1 MINLF
6 KLLMCYFILSVSA
19 WATEPSGAPILRLE
33 AGMHTDTITQIS
45 VDAEERF
52 LLTASD
58 DKTLRLWDLSNG
70 ELITTYR
77 IPIGNDLGGLE
88 GKLYAGTI
96 SPNSELVAGGGW
108 TGYEWEQSQSIYLF
122 NRITR
127 KLIKRLYGLE
137 NTIDHLCFS
146 PDDQYLAATLSSG
159 GIRIWETKNWEQVF
173 SDIHYG
179 EASEYCV
186 FDEKN
191 RLLTTAQDG
200 YIRLYSSDADTFALV
215 AQYLIPYEQLPVVA
229 EFSPNGDKIAVG
241 FINSPLIYVLDG
253 QTLSYLFS
261 PDMNDVADYSR
272 FISMAWSPDDQR
284 LCAGGTHVNENVDTL
299 VRCWSQGG
307 QGDYTDRV
315 VSNDAIRDFYFLQN
329 GDLVYATQEPSWGIL
344 DKNGQKHLEKRSPI
358 SDYRGDKLLTFLISY
373 DGSTVQFEL
382 ERGGKRQAR
391 FSLMEQQLSLNPF
404 ADNTLLSPDTTS
416 LNITNW
422 RSNYLANPP
431 ELNDVPLSFPSVG
444 IASANDYSSVLA
456 IAPDKSSFLLGTNCC
471 FLRIF
476 DTQGQQKLAIITP
489 APPSAVNIS
498 GDGQKA
504 VAALDDGTIRWYN
517 LNNGEELLA
526 FFPHNDGQRWIAW
539 TPSGYYM
546 SSGEDADNLLGWHVN
561 HGRDQTA
568 SFYPVGQKYS
578 KTYKRPEV
586 VQRTLVALSEKKAL
600 AELYNENILNEP
612 PNAPILRV
620 ETGMHTARI
629 NRFDIDADEQFLV
642 TASHDK
648 TLRLWDI
655 TTGNLV
661 TTYRVPTYANDGEGT
676 LYSTGISPDSQW
688 ITVAGNTGSTWKE
701 NHIIY
706 LFERNSGQLVKRLA
720 SSLGTIHNLCFSPDG
735 KLLAASLEEGIQVW
749 ETKNW
754 KQIFS
759 DTQYGD
765 TSQSCQFDYLNH
777 LLTTSGDG
785 YIRLYSPNSMTNF
798 KLVKQVQAPGGKQ
811 PFHAVFSPNR
821 DKIAVGFDDS
831 TQVNVLDGQ
840 TLDLLYTPDTSDV
853 DNGNF
858 ISVAWYQDGEQL
870 CAGGGY
876 LNGKGN
882 QLIRCWLEAGQGSYT
897 DWLAS
902 TNTITQL
909 RFLQNGDLVYVSAE
923 PSWGILDKTGKRK
936 QEHVAPVAEYRS
948 MIKGDNLS
956 YKKILWVSYDG
967 SIVQFGFELAGS
979 HPAQFS
985 LNQQRLVSYPSPNS
999 SLELADTT
1007 SLNIT
1012 NWEHDIQPKL
1022 NENLLPLEEDEI
1034 SRSLAIA
1041 PNKSTFLLGTE
1052 HQLQLFDSTGTLL
1065 WTVYLQTIAWAVN
1078 ISGDGQKAI
1087 AALGDGTIR
1096 WYNLSNGELLLTFF
1110 PHTDGKRWVAWTP
1123 SGYYMSSGEDAD
1135 NLLGWHV
1142 NQGKDKAAEFYPISA
1157 LRTEFKRPDI
1167 VKKVLDTLTEDKAI
1181 LVANLEKDID
1191 AGEQITTRQ
1200 RLELVKEKYQINPT
1214 PTGLGKAIIVAASG
1228 EQKKNALFPYTNT
1241 ATQAMYNLLR
1251 ERGFSDGDII
1261 YLNPLPPVV
1270 PANGYAEI
1278 GRQDSRMRD
1287 PLTELSEA
1295 ITKAASELKSGQQ
1308 FIFYLHGHA
1317 RQKAIQLSETVELS
1331 AQLLKELLGQIPT
1344 DIPQIII
1351 LDTCHSG
1358 SFLEELAGVPN
1369 RILVTSA
1376 DIDSKA
1382 WTTNKKSFADK
1393 FIRVLHSSHVY
1404 DAFKS
1409 ARRTIVNDP
1418 KTFGSQRPWLDD
1430 DQDGQYIEDQDG
1442 QLARKIYLGGQRV
1455 SQSALPVITEIHS
1468 AIYLEPSETT
1478 ATLWIKTSVN
1488 MNSVNKVVA
1497 ILNNENDKPT
1507 EYIGE
1512 QTQFSHQEIT
1522 LTPNYELQRFE
1533 ADYNGFHAAKQ
1544 WRIFYQMETIEGKMS
1559 DFAEGYVRTD
1569 SDTSS
1574 VTVEAVM
1581 NQSVYQPRDPFRFE
1595 IILTGKGNFDLY
1607 VGFIFPDESYY
1618 TIRPPFQFSAGN
1630 ELLPYQ
1636 QDLQLEKSQ
1645 VFTILS
1651 LGAGLFPAMPAGE
1664 YQACGLLTK
1673 TQSDPIDTTN
1683 WVKLHCHPFQF

>member
-1 MINLF
+1 M
-6 KLLMCYFILSVSA
+6 
-19 WATEPSGAPILRLE
+19 
-33 AGMHTDTITQIS
+33 
-45 VDAEERF
+45 
-52 LLTASD
+52 
-58 DKTLRLWDLSNG
+58 
-70 ELITTYR
+70 
-77 IPIGNDLGGLE
+77 
-88 GKLYAGTI
+88 
-96 SPNSELVAGGGW
+96 
-108 TGYEWEQSQSIYLF
+108 
-122 NRITR
+122 
-127 KLIKRLYGLE
+127 
-137 NTIDHLCFS
+137 
-146 PDDQYLAATLSSG
+146 
-159 GIRIWETKNWEQVF
+159 
-173 SDIHYG
+173 
-179 EASEYCV
+179 
-186 FDEKN
+186 
-191 RLLTTAQDG
+191 
-200 YIRLYSSDADTFALV
+200 
-215 AQYLIPYEQLPVVA
+215 
-229 EFSPNGDKIAVG
+229 
-241 FINSPLIYVLDG
+241 
-253 QTLSYLFS
+253 
-261 PDMNDVADYSR
+261 
-272 FISMAWSPDDQR
+272 
-284 LCAGGTHVNENVDTL
+284 
-299 VRCWSQGG
+299 
-307 QGDYTDRV
+307 
-315 VSNDAIRDFYFLQN
+315 
-329 GDLVYATQEPSWGIL
+329 WGIL
-344 DKNGQKHLEKRSPI
+344 DSEGKKLLEKHTPVF
-358 SDYRGDKLLTFLISY
+358 DYRNLNELSNFLISH
-373 DGSTVQFEL
+373 DGSVVQFKL
-382 ERGGKRQAR
+382 EQNEDFYVR
-391 FSLMEQQLSLNPF
+391 FSLMEQQLLLDSPI
-404 ADNTLLSPDTTS
+404 DNTLLPPDTTG
-416 LNITNW
+416 LNITDW
-422 RSNYLANPP
+422 RSTFQLADKSPK
-431 ELNDVPLSFPSVG
+431 LNDTPLYFPPVG
-444 IASANDYSSVLA
+444 VIIADDVSNVLA

-471 FLRIF
+471 FLRLF
-476 DTQGQQKLAIITP
+476 DTQGKQKRAIIVP
-489 APPSAVNIS
+489 AMPIVVNIS

-526 FFPHNDGQRWIAW
+526 LFPHRDGQRWIAW

-546 SSGEDADNLLGWHVN
+546 SSGEYADNLLGWHVN
-561 HGRDQTA
+561 HGRDQAA

-586 VQRTLVALSEKKAL
+586 VQRTLVALSEQTAL
-600 AELYNENILNEP
+600 AELYDENIPNEP
-612 PNAPILRV
+612 SKAPILRV

-629 NRFDIDADEQFLV
+629 NSFDIDGNEQFLV

-655 TTGNLV
+655 TTGNLI
-661 TTYRVPTYANDGEGT
+661 TTYRVPVYANDGEGV
-676 LYSTGISPDSQW
+676 LFSTAISPDGKW
-688 ITVAGNTGSTWKE
+688 IIAAGQTGTTWEE

-720 SSLGTIHNLCFSPDG
+720 SSLGTTNNLCFSPNG

-749 ETKNW
+749 ETQNW

-759 DTQYGD
+759 DTQYGG
-765 TSQSCQFDYLNH
+765 TSQSCQFDHLNH

-785 YIRLYSPNSMTNF
+785 YIRLYSPNSDTFF

-831 TQVNVLDGQ
+831 TKVNVLNGQ

-858 ISVAWYQDGEQL
+858 VSVAWSPDGQQL
-870 CAGGGY
+870 CAGGRY
-876 LNGKGN
+876 HNSNGSH
-882 QLIRCWLEAGQGSYT
+882 LIRCWSEAGQGNYI

-909 RFLQNGDLVYVSAE
+909 RFIQNGNLVYVSAE
-923 PSWGILDKTGKRK
+923 PSWGILDTTGQKK
-936 QEHVAPVAEYRS
+936 QEHVAPIAEYRS
-948 MIKGDNLS
+948 ISVGDNLPEQ
-956 YKKILWVSYDG
+956 KAFWVSYDG
-967 SIVQFGFELAGS
+967 GIVQFSFERGRS
-979 HPAQFS
+979 RPVQFF
-985 LNQQRLVSYPSPNS
+985 LNQQRLLLYPSPDS

-1007 SLNIT
+1007 GLNIIDWHQNT
-1012 NWEHDIQPKL
+1012 QPKL
-1022 NENLLPLEEDEI
+1022 NGTVLPLSEGDV
-1034 SRSLAIA
+1034 SHSLAIA
-1041 PNKSTFLLGTE
+1041 PNELTFLLGTE
-1052 HQLQLFDSTGTLL
+1052 YNLELFDATGIPL
-1065 WTVYLQTIAWAVN
+1065 WTVYLQTMAWAVN

-1096 WYNLSNGELLLTFF
+1096 WYNLNTGELLLTFF

-1123 SGYYMSSGEDAD
+1123 SGYYMSSGENAD

-1142 NQGKDKAAEFYPISA
+1142 NQSKDKAAEFYPISA
-1157 LRTEFKRPDI
+1157 LQTEFKRPDI
-1167 VKKVLDTLTEDKAI
+1167 VKKALDTLTEDKAI

-1228 EQKKNALFPYTNT
+1228 EQKKNTLFPYTNT
-1241 ATQAMYNLLR
+1241 ATQAMYNMLR

-1287 PLTELSEA
+1287 PLTEINEA
-1295 ITKAASELKSGQQ
+1295 ITKAASELKNGQQ

-1317 RQKAIQLSETVELS
+1317 RQKAIQLGETVELS
-1331 AQLLKELLGQIPT
+1331 AQQLKELLAQIPT

-1358 SFLEELAGVPN
+1358 SFLEELTGVPN
-1369 RILVTSA
+1369 RILITSA

-1404 DAFKS
+1404 DAFKE
-1409 ARRTIVNDP
+1409 ARRIIVNDP

-1430 DQDGQYIEDQDG
+1430 DQDGQYIEDKDG
-1442 QLARKIYLGGQRV
+1442 QLARTIYIGGQRV
-1455 SQSALPVITEIHS
+1455 SQSALPVITEIHP
-1468 AIYLEPSETT
+1468 AIYLNPSETT
-1478 ATLWIKTSVN
+1478 ATLWVKTSVD
-1488 MNSVNKVVA
+1488 MNSVNKIVA

-1507 EYIGE
+1507 EYLGE
-1512 QTQFSHQEIT
+1512 QTQFSRQEIT
-1522 LTPNYELQRFE
+1522 LRPNYELQRFE
-1533 ADYNGFHAAKQ
+1533 MNYNGFHAAKQ

-1559 DFAEGYVRTD
+1559 DFVEGYVRTD

-1574 VTVEAVM
+1574 VTIEAVI

-1607 VGFIFPDESYY
+1607 VGFIFPNESYY

-1645 VFTILS
+1645 VFTVLS

-1673 TQSDPIDTTN
+1673 AQSDPTDTNN
-1683 WVKLHCHPFQF
+1683 WIKLHCQPFQF